1 MRLSTP
7 ADFTVQ
13 HAWDRWFFPL
23 AIVVIWVVIL
33 MGFVPQIIHRIAR
46 GAPNY
51 PLIIYLHAAAFVG
64 WLVLLSV
71 QETFIRL
78 RRYDIHRRVG
88 AFGALL
94 AVVML
99 VLGPWAAIV
108 AEQVHFGT
116 PKSDPSFLSIE
127 FSEMI
132 VFILLVGSAI
142 RLRRDAAAHKR
153 LMLLAVLFLTT
164 AGFGRWLADPLQ
176 TLLGDGFLPFLV
188 EFYGGTTVLV
198 LGLGAYDLV
207 TRKRLHPA
215 YIAGATLGLS
225 AQVLASWL
233 YVNPEW
239 KVIALK
245 IIGH

>member
-1 MRLSTP
+1 MLLKTP
-7 ADFTVQ
+7 VGFAPH

-23 AIVVIWVVIL
+23 SIVVIWVVIL

-46 GAPNY
+46 GEPNY
-51 PLIIYLHAAAFVG
+51 PLIIYLHAAAFIG
-64 WLVLLSV
+64 WLVLLSA
-71 QETFIRL
+71 QEGFIRL

-88 AFGALL
+88 AFGAVL

-116 PKSDPSFLSIE
+116 PQGDPPFLSVE

-142 RLRRDAAAHKR
+142 RLRCDAAAHKR

-164 AGFGRWLADPLQ
+164 AGFGRWLFDPLH

-188 EFYGGTTVLV
+188 EFYGGTSVLV
-198 LGLGAYDLV
+198 LGLGVYDLV

-215 YIAGATLGLS
+215 YVAGATLGLVT
-225 AQVLASWL
+225 QVFASWL

-239 KVIALK
+239 KAIALK